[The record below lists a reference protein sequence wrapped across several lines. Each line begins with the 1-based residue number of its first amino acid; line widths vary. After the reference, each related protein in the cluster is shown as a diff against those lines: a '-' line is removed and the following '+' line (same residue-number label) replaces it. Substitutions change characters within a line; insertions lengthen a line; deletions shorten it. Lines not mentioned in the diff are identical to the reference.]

1 MNFYQ
6 AGFMRLTDRD
16 VETTPVIR
24 VCQLENREFW
34 FFYSKI
40 LRLTLL

>member
-16 VETTPVIR
+16 VQTITAAE
-24 VCQLENREFW
+24 VCQLNNVEFW
-34 FFYSKI
+34 FFYSNNF
-40 LRLTLL
+40 LA